1 MWLRDSNGTFATMT
15 GDGVSCCSSSDEG
28 GNSQYAWRRLY
39 DWRQQATQKYLTE
52 NVTRFVLDSPDFAGV
67 FFDDV
72 DSVATIDIQCSTSAA
87 PCGTCKCECGHWT
100 DSDRAHFVNS
110 TLATVKLLLQT
121 MGAKGKL
128 PILSTAEGGCPPDA
142 DGSLPT
148 SCGHGNPH
156 SRAFTLKV
164 GSLVRQYGG
173 FRFREAYG
181 CIASDTGNVSRD
193 SRANADFL
201 DGDLR
206 FLLSQAKAG
215 TPHLIHGH
223 GDKSN
228 TPEYLVA
235 AFLIVMT
242 KDWYLSLS
250 GWTKAQVRSPSAP
263 YSLSKRFDRCVCGCG
278 GAGLTLLRS
287 RVGGA
292 LLPVSRAL

>member
-1 MWLRDSNGTFATMT
+1 MT
-15 GDGVSCCSSSDEG
+15 V
-28 GNSQYAWRRLY
+28 
-39 DWRQQATQKYLTE
+39 
-52 NVTRFVLDSPDFAGV
+52 
-67 FFDDV
+67 
-72 DSVATIDIQCSTSAA
+72 
-87 PCGTCKCECGHWT
+87 
-100 DSDRAHFVNS
+100 
-110 TLATVKLLLQT
+110 
-121 MGAKGKL
+121 
-128 PILSTAEGGCPPDA
+128 
-142 DGSLPT
+142 
-148 SCGHGNPH
+148 
-156 SRAFTLKV
+156 
-164 GSLVRQYGG
+164 
-173 FRFREAYG
+173 
-181 CIASDTGNVSRD
+181 D

-242 KDWYLSLS
+242 NDWYLSLS

-278 GAGLTLLRS
+278 GVGLTLLRS
-287 RVGGA
+287 RVGRA